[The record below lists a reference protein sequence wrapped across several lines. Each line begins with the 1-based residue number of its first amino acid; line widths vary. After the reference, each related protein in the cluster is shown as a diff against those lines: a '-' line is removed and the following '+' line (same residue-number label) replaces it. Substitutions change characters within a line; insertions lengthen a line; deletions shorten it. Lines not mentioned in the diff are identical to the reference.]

1 MAIFTTCPNCRA
13 TLQFDDSQANQQ
25 GSCPGCGATFVIQQG
40 NAGQPSGSMPG
51 GYGQADSGPQ
61 SFGPGNPYAAG
72 RAPSGYGYGYG
83 TGGHYAPHRGGVVLA
98 LGILGFM
105 VCFILGI
112 VAWTMGSNDLNAMR
126 SGRMDPSG
134 MGLTQAGMICGMIST
149 ILGALGTVIFLIAV
163 AANAA
168 F

>member
-1 MAIFTTCPNCRA
+1 
-13 TLQFDDSQANQQ
+13 
-25 GSCPGCGATFVIQQG
+25 
-40 NAGQPSGSMPG
+40 
-51 GYGQADSGPQ
+51 
-61 SFGPGNPYAAG
+61 
-72 RAPSGYGYGYG
+72 
-83 TGGHYAPHRGGVVLA
+83 
-98 LGILGFM
+98 M